1 MFANNILA
9 NCPYASTGNN
19 IYMAT
24 TAKSVINILPLAI
37 SITAVVSVNK
47 SSLTN
52 IANPIF
58 VVNSLIVEPGNL
70 SLSALTISCKQDMS
84 YPTPAAVSIMALP
97 PTTVQ
102 TGIAQV
108 SSAVVSN
115 NNALPVTCTI
125 QIDCGVAAGIII
137 TAYQAVADNFKY
149 LIGLDK

>member
-1 MFANNILA
+1 MFANTKLA

-19 IYMAT
+19 IYLAT

-47 SSLTN
+47 STLTN

-58 VVNSLIVEPGNL
+58 VVNSLIVELGNL
-70 SLSALTISCKQDMS
+70 NISVPSISCNQEAS
-84 YPTPAAVSIMALP
+84 YPNQSVLSIGALP
-97 PTTVQ
+97 PTTNQ
-102 TGIAQV
+102 HGIAQV
-108 SSAVVSN
+108 SAAIVSN
-115 NNALPVTCTI
+115 NNALPVTCAI
-125 QIDCGVAAGIII
+125 QIDYGSAAGIII